1 MKFQFRALRPDG
13 RELVGQIESAS
24 IRSAHRD
31 LIRRGIQPM
40 TIAPEMVRRAKTA
53 RSKRKARRSDYI
65 YVVKELHALIAG
77 GVPMAEAVSALVN
90 ATENPVLV
98 SAYADLNARLRRGEK
113 FSIAFRG
120 CFPNYPIYIHRIIEA
135 GELSGRLAQ
144 GLADAASELE
154 HEARIETEMRNA
166 LVYPGFLIGF
176 GVLAI
181 LFIFLVVVPRFAA
194 MFRGRYNEIPLLSYV
209 VIVGGMWFH
218 DHLLLSFALLAAA
231 AITVVYAFRDP
242 EMRTRAREAAARL
255 PFLNA
260 WMIEV
265 ETARWAAVLARLM
278 ENRVPLLQSLE
289 LARTVM
295 RSRDIQQRLVQVER
309 AVRAGNAFAKGLE
322 EYRFLPATAL
332 TLVRVGERSG
342 NLAEMMRSIASI
354 YEDIVRNRTKAFLT
368 LVEPVAIVLIGGII
382 ALVAVA
388 IFLAITSIN
397 KVPGL

>member
-1 MKFQFRALRPDG
+1 MKYQFRALRQDG
-13 RELVGQIESAS
+13 RELVGQIESSS

-31 LIRRGIQPM
+31 LIRRGIRPM
-40 TIAPEMVRRAKTA
+40 TIAPDVARRTSVA
-53 RSKRKARRSDYI
+53 RTKRKARRRDYI
-65 YVVKELHALIAG
+65 YVVKELHSLIAG
-77 GVPMAEAVSALVN
+77 GVPIAEAVSALVS

-98 SAYADLNARLRRGEK
+98 SAYTDLNTRLRRGEK
-113 FSIAFRG
+113 FSVAFRG

-135 GELSGRLAQ
+135 GELAGRLAE
-144 GLADAASELE
+144 GLADAAAELE

-166 LVYPGFLIGF
+166 LVYPVFLIGF

-194 MFRGRYNEIPLLSYV
+194 MFRGKYDAIPFLSYV
-209 VIVGGMWFH
+209 VIAGGMWFH
-218 DHLLLSFALLAAA
+218 DHLLLSFALVAAV
-231 AITVVYAFRDP
+231 AITVVYVFREP
-242 EMRTRAREAAARL
+242 EMRMRAREAVARI
-255 PFLNA
+255 PFVNNWL
-260 WMIEV
+260 IEI

-309 AVRAGNAFAKGLE
+309 AVRAGNAFAKGLD

-342 NLAEMMRSIASI
+342 NLADMMRSVASI
-354 YEDIVRNRTKAFLT
+354 YEEIVRNRTKAFLA
-368 LVEPVAIVLIGGII
+368 LVEPIAIVLIGGVI

>member
-1 MKFQFRALRPDG
+1 MKFQYRALRQDG
-13 RELVGQIESAS
+13 RELVGQIESTS
-24 IRSAHRD
+24 VRSAHRD

-40 TIAPEMVRRAKTA
+40 TIAPEVVRQTRVAAT
-53 RSKRKARRSDYI
+53 KRKARRRDYI

-77 GVPMAEAVSALVN
+77 GVPIAEAVSALVT
-90 ATENPVLV
+90 ATENPALV
-98 SAYADLNARLRRGEK
+98 ASYGNLNMRLRRGEK
-113 FSIAFRG
+113 FSVAFRG
-120 CFPNYPIYIHRIIEA
+120 CFPNYPVYIHRIIEA
-135 GELSGRLAQ
+135 GELSGRLGE
-144 GLADAASELE
+144 GLADAAAELE
-154 HEARIETEMRNA
+154 HEAKIETEMRNA
-166 LVYPGFLIGF
+166 LVYPIFLVGF

-194 MFRGRYNEIPLLSYV
+194 MFRGHYDAIPLLSYI
-209 VIVGGMWFH
+209 VIAGGMWFH
-218 DHLLLSFALLAAA
+218 DHVLLSLALAAA
-231 AITVVYAFRDP
+231 AAVAAGYFLRDP
-242 EMRTRAREAAARL
+242 VMRARAREAAARL
-255 PFLNA
+255 PFVEHWLV
-260 WMIEV
+260 EV

-295 RSRDIQQRLVQVER
+295 RSRDIQNRLVQVER
-309 AVRAGNAFAKGLE
+309 SVRAGNALAKGLD

-342 NLAEMMRSIASI
+342 SLAEMMRSVASI
-354 YEDIVRNRTKAFLT
+354 YEEIVRNRTKAFLA
-368 LVEPVAIVLIGGII
+368 LVEPVAIVLIGGVI